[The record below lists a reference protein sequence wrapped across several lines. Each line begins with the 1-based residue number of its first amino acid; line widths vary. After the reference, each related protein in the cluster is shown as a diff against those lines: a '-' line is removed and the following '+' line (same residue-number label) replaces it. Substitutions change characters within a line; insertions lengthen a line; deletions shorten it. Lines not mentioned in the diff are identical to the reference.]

1 MDELRP
7 LPVSKP
13 MRVRLEVVRTMAAC
27 ISASGTMLVLLRV
40 FGVI

>member
-13 MRVRLEVVRTMAAC
+13 IRVWFEVVRTCAAC
-27 ISASGTMLVLLRV
+27 ISAGGTLLVLLRV
-40 FGVI
+40 FGVL